1 MERRR
6 KTWNEAQR
14 KNEGKEDRSR
24 NWGGNKPRS
33 EQRGRKRE
41 MKLFRDL
48 WKEHLL
54 FSSYESWDSVRRRR
68 CRSEAEREED
78 LLLWFPWEIQSEE
91 FKTQRLGRLH
101 VFRLVS
107 TRAAART
114 RRPTLRWQEDE
125 QGGNTDG
132 KHEADG
138 HLIPSSWSQ
147 LDSIIKSSR
156 LNAVCCVLYFKHQEN
171 QQQASWTHV
180 CASVLWKDLQLAPTW
195 PLTPSE
201 SADFCWVVYLM
212 TPCKVK
218 KLSQQ
223 TCAIR
228 GHTSAFFYIWHRGR
242 LLTPTPSGSKWLTTA
257 VLVTWLWRKWRRD
270 FIFRLRLW
278 VGGKLIWSQLIK
290 NTLLIFSAMWR
301 KPQNKN
307 CKQHKKV
314 S

>member
-1 MERRR
+1 MAGIIKGEKLDKTKPSGWRGRSHRPPEETPQNLERSAEKKTIICRILRRR
-6 KTWNEAQR
+6 KRRQKQKLRKQTTQR
-14 KNEGKEDRSR
+14 AERKKET
-24 NWGGNKPRS
+24 
-33 EQRGRKRE
+33 E

-114 RRPTLRWQEDE
+114 RRSTLRWQENE

-147 LDSIIKSSR
+147 LNSIIKSSR
-156 LNAVCCVLYFKHQEN
+156 LNAVCCVFLFQTSGKPAADILNTRLCFSPLKGPAARSHLTPDPLRV
-171 QQQASWTHV
+171 SWFLLNGLLKLKSYPSCHVWDTRPHV
-180 CASVLWKDLQLAPTW
+180 C
-195 PLTPSE
+195 
-201 SADFCWVVYLM
+201 
-212 TPCKVK
+212 
-218 KLSQQ
+218 
-223 TCAIR
+223 
-228 GHTSAFFYIWHRGR
+228 FFLHFD
-242 LLTPTPSGSKWLTTA
+242 TA
-257 VLVTWLWRKWRRD
+257 VV
-270 FIFRLRLW
+270 F
-278 VGGKLIWSQLIK
+278 
-290 NTLLIFSAMWR
+290 
-301 KPQNKN
+301 
-307 CKQHKKV
+307 
-314 S
+314 

>member
-1 MERRR
+1 
-6 KTWNEAQR
+6 
-14 KNEGKEDRSR
+14 
-24 NWGGNKPRS
+24 
-33 EQRGRKRE
+33 

-48 WKEHLL
+48 WEEHLL

-107 TRAAART
+107 TRAAARA

-138 HLIPSSWSQ
+138 HLIPPSWSQ
-147 LDSIIKSSR
+147 LNSIIKSSR

-171 QQQASWTHV
+171 QQQTSWTHV

-242 LLTPTPSGSKWLTTA
+242 LLTPTPSGSKLLTTA
-257 VLVTWLWRKWRRD
+257 VFVTRERSWWLWRKWRRD
-270 FIFRLRLW
+270 FIFRLRLS
-278 VGGKLIWSQLIK
+278 GRKLIWSQFIK
-290 NTLLIFSAMWR
+290 NTLLIFSEMWR
-301 KPQNKN
+301 KPQNK
-307 CKQHKKV
+307 KLQTA
-314 S
+314 

>member
-1 MERRR
+1 
-6 KTWNEAQR
+6 
-14 KNEGKEDRSR
+14 
-24 NWGGNKPRS
+24 
-33 EQRGRKRE
+33 

-107 TRAAART
+107 TRAAARA

-138 HLIPSSWSQ
+138 HLIPPSWSQ
-147 LDSIIKSSR
+147 LNSIIKSSR

-171 QQQASWTHV
+171 QQQTSWTHV

-242 LLTPTPSGSKWLTTA
+242 LLTPTPSGSKLLTTA
-257 VLVTWLWRKWRRD
+257 VFVTRERSWWLWRKWRRD
-270 FIFRLRLW
+270 FNLQIETLSGR
-278 VGGKLIWSQLIK
+278 KLIWSQFIK
-290 NTLLIFSAMWR
+290 NTLLIFSEMWR
-301 KPQNKN
+301 KPQNK
-307 CKQHKKV
+307 KLQTA
-314 S
+314 

>member
-1 MERRR
+1 MAGIIKGEKGDKTKPSGWRGRSHRPPEETPQNLERSAEKKRR
-6 KTWNEAQR
+6 KRRQKQKLRRKQTTQR
-14 KNEGKEDRSR
+14 AERKKET
-24 NWGGNKPRS
+24 
-33 EQRGRKRE
+33 E

-138 HLIPSSWSQ
+138 HLIPPSWSQ

-156 LNAVCCVLYFKHQEN
+156 LNAVCCVFYFKHQEN
-171 QQQASWTHV
+171 QQQTSWTHV

-212 TPCKVK
+212 TPRKVK

-228 GHTSAFFYIWHRGR
+228 GHTSAFFYI
-242 LLTPTPSGSKWLTTA
+242 LTPRSSSNS
-257 VLVTWLWRKWRRD
+257 D
-270 FIFRLRLW
+270 SFW
-278 VGGKLIWSQLIK
+278 V
-290 NTLLIFSAMWR
+290 
-301 KPQNKN
+301 
-307 CKQHKKV
+307 
-314 S
+314 

>member
-1 MERRR
+1 MAGIIKGEKGDKTKPSGWRGRSHRPPEETPQNLERSAEKKRR
-6 KTWNEAQR
+6 KRRQKLRRKQTTQR
-14 KNEGKEDRSR
+14 AERKKET
-24 NWGGNKPRS
+24 
-33 EQRGRKRE
+33 E

-138 HLIPSSWSQ
+138 HLIPPSWSQ
-147 LDSIIKSSR
+147 LNPIIKSSR
-156 LNAVCCVLYFKHQEN
+156 LNAVCCVFYFKHQGN
-171 QQQASWTHV
+171 QQQTSWTHV
-180 CASVLWKDLQLAPTW
+180 CASVPWKDLQFAPTW

-212 TPCKVK
+212 TPRVCD
-218 KLSQQ
+218 
-223 TCAIR
+223 TRPHAC
-228 GHTSAFFYIWHRGR
+228 FFLHFD
-242 LLTPTPSGSKWLTTA
+242 TA
-257 VLVTWLWRKWRRD
+257 VV
-270 FIFRLRLW
+270 F
-278 VGGKLIWSQLIK
+278 
-290 NTLLIFSAMWR
+290 
-301 KPQNKN
+301 
-307 CKQHKKV
+307 
-314 S
+314 

>member
-1 MERRR
+1 
-6 KTWNEAQR
+6 
-14 KNEGKEDRSR
+14 
-24 NWGGNKPRS
+24 
-33 EQRGRKRE
+33 

-107 TRAAART
+107 TRAAARA

-138 HLIPSSWSQ
+138 HLIPPSWSQ
-147 LDSIIKSSR
+147 LNSIIKSSR

-171 QQQASWTHV
+171 QQQTSWTHV

-218 KLSQQ
+218 TLSQQ

-242 LLTPTPSGSKWLTTA
+242 LLTPTPSGSKLLTTA
-257 VLVTWLWRKWRRD
+257 VFVTRERSWWLWRKWRRD

-278 VGGKLIWSQLIK
+278 VGGNWFGRSLSKTHYW
-290 NTLLIFSAMWR
+290 FSLKCDANHR
-301 KPQNKN
+301 IKN
-307 CKQHKKV
+307 CKQHKKG